1 MTAISPSILTSRRR
15 QWKNTPFSPS
25 SRWRGEHSEE
35 RKKKNKQNAPGNN
48 ALQLAAV
55 RRTPRHVCR
64 WDGELCGK
72 IFFFFSP
79 RLSSVASV
87 FLWESLLPPCSVV
100 PRLCVV
106 RPVYFSTICFTW
118 CGRRDNVAS
127 HATSAPDEGKYCL
140 LPSFEQRAKRREL
153 ANLCVSTRRAAPCT
167 ASA

>member
-1 MTAISPSILTSRRR
+1 MEKYAVFAVIEVE
-15 QWKNTPFSPS
+15 
-25 SRWRGEHSEE
+25 RGTQ
-35 RKKKNKQNAPGNN
+35 RGAKKKKTSKMRLGITHSNWPPFGVHHVTCAAGMGNS
-48 ALQLAAV
+48 AE
-55 RRTPRHVCR
+55 RF
-64 WDGELCGK
+64 
-72 IFFFFSP
+72 FFFFSP